1 MYIIPGLDLIDIK
14 ILMLLQENA
23 DMPVKQIA
31 IKINRSVSA
40 THQRIMA
47 LKSSGIIKSFSA
59 LLDLTKFEQILITY
73 TFVKLN
79 DHSATALNNFREAIC
94 NFDEVMECCHITG
107 DFDFLLKVVTT
118 GTAAYYD
125 FSSTKLGHIPHLGDV
140 WSSMVL
146 AEHKHVTAYK
156 LSQDVTHKK

>member
-1 MYIIPGLDLIDIK
+1 MATIPELDSIDIK

-23 DMPVKQIA
+23 EMSVKQIA
-31 IKINRSVSA
+31 NIICKSVSA
-40 THQRIMA
+40 TYQRIMA
-47 LKSSGIIKSFSA
+47 LRRGGYIKAWVA
-59 LLDLTKFEQILITY
+59 LLDLTKLQQILITY

-94 NFDEVMECCHITG
+94 NFDEVMECCHTTG

-118 GTAAYYD
+118 DTAAYSH
-125 FSSTKLGHIPHLGDV
+125 FLNTKLGHIPHLGTV

-146 AEHKHVTAYK
+146 AELKHVTAYK
-156 LSQDVTHKK
+156 LSQGDAHKK